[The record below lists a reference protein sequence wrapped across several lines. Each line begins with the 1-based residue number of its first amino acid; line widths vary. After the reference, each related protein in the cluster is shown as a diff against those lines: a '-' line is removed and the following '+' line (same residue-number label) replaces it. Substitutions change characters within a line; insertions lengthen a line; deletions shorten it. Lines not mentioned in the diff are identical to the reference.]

1 MELRSLVCMLAS
13 IMLSLVMGF
22 YGAKFLKK
30 RNYLLGI
37 EWLIIGVSGANFAF
51 YWITLSETS
60 YAIMLYLD
68 AFSRLFGI
76 PVIGILGMMAVSHH
90 YRPSISIDAWVFL
103 VSVIGTAILLY
114 TEFFEAFLPYIYLVM
129 WYGFAA
135 YLCYFAVRLFSTGQ
149 AVVAVHLSLAIVA
162 STIVHTAYDFY
173 AIPGDD
179 TNVIFNFWFIALVVW
194 SYLFAVIY
202 YAYIALGEAPVE
214 TDRIADLG

>member
-13 IMLSLVMGF
+13 MMLSVVMCF
-22 YGAKFLKK
+22 YGTKFLKK

-37 EWLIIGVSGANFAF
+37 EWWIVGISGANFAL
-51 YWITLSETS
+51 YWITVSETS

-76 PVIGILGMMAVSHH
+76 PVIGVLGMMAVSHR
-90 YRPSISIDAWVFL
+90 YRPSIGVDACIFL

-114 TEFFEAFLPYIYLVM
+114 TEWFESSLPYIYLVM

-135 YLCYFAVRLFSTGQ
+135 YLCYFAIRLFSAGQ
-149 AVVAVHLSLAIVA
+149 TTVGIHLSLAIIV
-162 STIVHTAYDFY
+162 STMLHTAYDFY
-173 AIPGDD
+173 TIPGDE
-179 TNVIFNFWFIALVVW
+179 TNIIFNFWFIALVVW

-202 YAYIALGEAPVE
+202 YAYIALDEALLENAPLS
-214 TDRIADLG
+214 DHR